1 MTPEREKKIRDVAA
15 RRFATLAVIVERVD
29 DPHNLGAILRTCD
42 AVGVGEVHLVYAA
55 SRGPRM
61 RELKTKSAASAAKWL
76 TIKRWTSVS
85 SCVSSLHR
93 RGFKIH
99 VAALA
104 EGGKPQWELN
114 LKTKVAIAV
123 GNEHDGA
130 SPKLLQL
137 ADGVVTIP
145 MRGMVQSL
153 NVSVATA
160 VILEDALRQRLA
172 PKKRRPEGRL
182 F

>member
-1 MTPEREKKIRDVAA
+1 MTPEREKKIRDVNA
-15 RRFATLAVIVERVD
+15 RRFASLAVIVERID

-42 AVGVGEVHLVYAA
+42 AVGVGEVHLVYAG

-76 TIKRWTSVS
+76 KIVRRASIT
-85 SCVSSLHR
+85 SCVASLHR
-93 RGFKIH
+93 RGFKVL

-104 EGGKPQWELN
+104 DTGRPQWEFN
-114 LKTKVAIAV
+114 LKKKVAIAV
-123 GNEHDGA
+123 GNEHGGA
-130 SPKLLQL
+130 SPDLLRL
-137 ADGVVTIP
+137 ADDIITIP

-160 VILEDALRQRLA
+160 VILEEALRQRIT
-172 PKKRRPEGRL
+172 K
-182 F
+182 

>member
-1 MTPEREKKIRDVAA
+1 MTPAREKRIRDTEK
-15 RRFATLAVIVERVD
+15 RRFASLVLIVECID

-42 AVGVGEVHLVYAA
+42 AVGVGEVHLVYPA

-76 TIKRWTSVS
+76 KIVRRASIT
-85 SCVSSLHR
+85 SCVASLHR
-93 RGFKIH
+93 RGFK
-99 VAALA
+99 VLVTALA
-104 EGGKPQWELN
+104 ERGKPQWESN
-114 LKTKVAIAV
+114 LKNKVAIAV

-130 SPKLLQL
+130 SPKLLRL
-137 ADGVVTIP
+137 ADGVITIP

-160 VILEDALRQRLA
+160 VILEEALRQRLV
-172 PKKRRPEGRL
+172 K
-182 F
+182 